1 MAFPVQES
9 HPESTL
15 APAVPGEAR
24 EIPITREELVVQT
37 DPHSRIAEQFRRLR
51 NSIRALNPD
60 GAARSVLLTSASDS
74 EGKTV
79 ATLNLA
85 LALAEL
91 PQLKVLVID
100 GDVRGPGIELYL
112 DLPPRQGFV
121 ELLRGQLP
129 LDQAIRQ
136 TSVPNLDIVS
146 AGAKPDF
153 PARILD
159 VDRIRAVLNSFKR
172 RYDFVL
178 VDAPSVLSMNH
189 PAVLG
194 SIADGILLV
203 VGLGKSSNRR
213 STKHFSCSRP
223 SAATC
228 SARVSLEFLS

>member
-1 MAFPVQES
+1 MVFDVQEPPS
-9 HPESTL
+9 QSTL
-15 APAVPGEAR
+15 APGIPGEAR
-24 EIPITREELVVQT
+24 EIPITREELVVHT
-37 DPHSRIAEQFRRLR
+37 EPHSRIAEQFRRLR

-60 GAARSVLLTSASDS
+60 GAARSVLLTSATDS

-91 PQLKVLVID
+91 PQLKVLVVD
-100 GDVRGPGIELYL
+100 GDVRSPSIEKYL
-112 DLPPRQGFV
+112 DLPPRQGLV
-121 ELLRGQLP
+121 ELLRGHLP

-136 TSVPNLDIVS
+136 TSVANLDIVS
-146 AGAKPDF
+146 AGEKPDF

-159 VDRIRAVLNSFKR
+159 VDRIRAILNSFKR
-172 RYDFVL
+172 RYDYVL

-203 VGLGKSSNRR
+203 VGLGRGSKPEVDEALQLLESLGGNVLG
-213 STKHFSCSRP
+213 
-223 SAATC
+223 TC
-228 SARVSLEFLS
+228 VTRVS